1 MWEFP
6 WTTSK
11 SIAGMR
17 TWEEIIKREGGDKKV
32 EFIIPMHWVDRLD
45 VFSDFQLQDPFAI
58 DGSDLPPEE
67 RGERAHYYFV
77 ESIQYDFG
85 KEQLRIT
92 AVDLGWLQR
101 VQFLLGDEDTDP
113 DNWEDANPEDKTKAY
128 LPDERTG
135 RFRDGERGKRITR
148 RERLRPRRR
157 R

>member
-17 TWEEIIKREGGDKKV
+17 AWEEIIKRERGDKKV
-32 EFIIPMHWVDRLD
+32 EFIVPMSWVVKLD

-58 DGSDLPPEE
+58 SIDGT
-67 RGERAHYYFV
+67 GERAHLYFV

-85 KEQLRIT
+85 KGQLKIT

-113 DNWEDANPEDKTKAY
+113 DNWEDASDEDKDKAY
-128 LPDERTG
+128 LPDEDSG
-135 RFRDGERGKRITR
+135 RFRNRERGKRITR
-148 RERLRPRRR
+148 RDRRPRQRR
-157 R
+157 VPGRG